1 MVRPLFT
8 RRFWSNDPYSS
19 SSSSSNKR
27 SDGFESHELSG
38 KAGNNS
44 KGSRSGFR
52 TPKDPYNV
60 SVLQTQTN
68 ESEERIMQSGQSS
81 HATRAS
87 ESQISDKSEHNLK
100 NGIVIET
107 EVDVSREKGKQE
119 YQESWKVI

>member
-8 RRFWSNDPYSS
+8 RRFWSSDPYASS
-19 SSSSSNKR
+19 SYSSNKR

-38 KAGNNS
+38 KAGS
-44 KGSRSGFR
+44 EPKSSRLGFR
-52 TPKDPYNV
+52 IPKDPYNV

-68 ESEERIMQSGQSS
+68 ESEERIMQAGQSS
-81 HATRAS
+81 HVARTS
-87 ESQISDKSEHNLK
+87 ESQRSDKSEHKTK

-119 YQESWKVI
+119 YQQSWKVI

>member
-8 RRFWSNDPYSS
+8 RRFWSSDPYASS
-19 SSSSSNKR
+19 SYSSNKR

-38 KAGNNS
+38 KAGS
-44 KGSRSGFR
+44 EPKSSRLGFR
-52 TPKDPYNV
+52 IPKDPYNV

-68 ESEERIMQSGQSS
+68 ESEERIMQAGQSS
-81 HATRAS
+81 HATRTS
-87 ESQISDKSEHNLK
+87 ESQRSDKSEHKTK

-119 YQESWKVI
+119 YQQSWKVI